1 MSPQSVQITLIEPF
15 FHLFIEVIFVITIFV
30 LQLQHGVDLE
40 LIILREYGYDRDLE
54 NAPY

>member
-40 LIILREYGYDRDLE
+40 LIILREYGYDRDL
-54 NAPY
+54 